1 MSQGDGPATPAIGVL
16 MHVPL
21 LLTAQLG
28 ACRLSVAQV
37 LELGNGSIVELDRAA
52 ADPVDLYLNDAR
64 IGCGEIVAIDDRFGV
79 RIVELGGL

>member
-1 MSQGDGPATPAIGVL
+1 VSQAERAEMPAIDVL

-21 LLTAQLG
+21 QLTAQLG

-52 ADPVDLYLNDAR
+52 GDPVDLYLNDAR
-64 IGCGEIVAIDDRFGV
+64 IGCGEIVAVDDRFGI

>member
-1 MSQGDGPATPAIGVL
+1 MNHEGRPATPAIDLL

-21 LLTAQLG
+21 QLTAQLG

-64 IGCGEIVAIDDRFGV
+64 IGCGEIVAVDDRFGV